1 MKTPYLLLFI
11 FIKLSFCSLS
21 AQNFPPNFYQNDI
34 ATGLAN
40 PTTFAFAPDGRIFL
54 AEQNGKLRVIKNDV
68 LLTTPFVTLN
78 VDATGERGLIGVAID
93 PDFNTNKYIYLYYT
107 TKTPAVHNRVSR
119 FTADGDV
126 ALAGSELALLDLV
139 NLTNATN
146 HNGGAMAFGPDGY
159 LYIAVGD
166 NAQGLVAGTG
176 VKPPQNLDSYLGKIL
191 RINRDGSVPAT
202 NPFFNDSPT
211 SEPRKRIW
219 ASGLRNPYTF
229 SIDNISGK
237 IFLNEVGQVT
247 WEEINDA
254 TQGGLN
260 FGWPTEEGRNKTTN
274 PIFVNPFYAYNHSAA
289 VTTPS
294 GCAITGG
301 AFFSPTSTKYPVN
314 YVGKYFFQD
323 YCRGWIYYLDPS
335 TASPTPT
342 KFADGLGPNTLAIS
356 CGLDGNLYYLNRTA
370 KKLVRIEYNQGFS
383 IIEQPKSIA
392 VNQREA
398 AAFSVTVSGTGTSYQ
413 WQKNGV
419 NIEAATQST
428 FTIPSVQLTD
438 AGNYSVNVYN
448 AEGST
453 IKSLVATLTV
463 KPVNAKPVA
472 SIVLPTKS
480 PQAYYSAGDIVRLK
494 GTGTDL
500 EDGTLTNSS
509 FSWFI
514 DFHHDTHKHDQPP
527 IEGVTE
533 TDLTI
538 PNEGETSA
546 NVWYR
551 ITLMVTDSQGE
562 MGMDSV
568 DVLPNKSDITLAT
581 FPTGLQLTLDG
592 EPFQAPQTTT
602 SVRGMLRSFEAP
614 SPQVI
619 DGKTYRFVSWSNGE
633 TNTVQTVAT
642 PQNNT
647 TYIAVFKAEQT
658 IQFSALP
665 TKTFGDA
672 TVELSAIASS
682 GLPITYTSSNP
693 NVATIATN
701 KVTIVG
707 AGSCTITA
715 SQAGNESFFSVST
728 SQTLTVLKANQ
739 TIIFPALANKA
750 ITDAPF
756 NLTASASSSLPIA
769 YSTTSNTITLTNG
782 VVGIVAAGRA
792 TVTASQAGNSNY
804 NAADLV
810 SQSFCINPA
819 KPSIVLSNLNTPSPL
834 LTSSAPGGNQWYLDG
849 TAIAGATSATYDVT
863 KTGLYQVRVMVDGC
877 TGEFSDEQPV
887 VITGI
892 ETALLLVE
900 VYPNPVTDGVLS
912 ISFGEMRGKK
922 QVTIFTL
929 MGESLDTKYTES
941 SSMAMD
947 VANLTA
953 GIYLAKVIADG
964 AVYTKKF
971 KKQ

>member
-1 MKTPYLLLFI
+1 MKLYYMKYFYSLTFVILTWLTT
-11 FIKLSFCSLS
+11 LSAS
-21 AQNFPPNFYQNDI
+21 AQNLPPNFYQNDI

-93 PDFNTNKYIYLYYT
+93 PDFTTNKYVYLYYT
-107 TKTPAVHNRVSR
+107 AKTPAVHNRVSR

-191 RINRDGSVPAT
+191 RINKDGSVPAT

-229 SIDNISGK
+229 SIDNTSGK

-301 AFFSPTSTKYPVN
+301 TFFSPTSTKYPVN

-335 TASPTPT
+335 SANPAPI
-342 KFADGLGPNTLAIS
+342 KFADGLGANTLAIS

-398 AAFSVTVSGTGTSYQ
+398 AVFSVTVSGTGISYQ

-419 NIEAATQST
+419 NIEAATQSS

-438 AGNYSVNVYN
+438 AGNYSVNVSN
-448 AEGST
+448 TAGST
-453 IKSLVATLTV
+453 IKSVVATLTV

-480 PQAYYSAGDIVRLK
+480 PQAYYSAGDIIRLK

-527 IEGVTE
+527 IEGVSE
-533 TDLTI
+533 TDLSI

-551 ITLMVTDSQGE
+551 IILMVTDSQGE

-581 FPTGLQLTLDG
+581 FPAGFQLTLDG

-602 SVRGMLRSFEAP
+602 SVRGMLRSLEAP

-619 DGKTYRFVSWSNGE
+619 DGKTYRFISWSNGI
-633 TNTVQTVAT
+633 TSAVQTIAT
-642 PQNNT
+642 PTVNT
-647 TYIAVFKAEQT
+647 TYTAFFKAEQT

-682 GLPITYTSSNP
+682 GIPIIYTSSNP
-693 NVATIATN
+693 NVATISTN

-715 SQAGNESFFSVST
+715 SQAGNESFLAASA
-728 SQTLTVLKANQ
+728 SQTLTVSKANQ
-739 TIIFPALANKA
+739 TITFPALA
-750 ITDAPF
+750 
-756 NLTASASSSLPIA
+756 
-769 YSTTSNTITLTNG
+769 
-782 VVGIVAAGRA
+782 
-792 TVTASQAGNSNY
+792 
-804 NAADLV
+804 
-810 SQSFCINPA
+810 
-819 KPSIVLSNLNTPSPL
+819 
-834 LTSSAPGGNQWYLDG
+834 
-849 TAIAGATSATYDVT
+849 
-863 KTGLYQVRVMVDGC
+863 
-877 TGEFSDEQPV
+877 
-887 VITGI
+887 
-892 ETALLLVE
+892 
-900 VYPNPVTDGVLS
+900 
-912 ISFGEMRGKK
+912 
-922 QVTIFTL
+922 
-929 MGESLDTKYTES
+929 
-941 SSMAMD
+941 
-947 VANLTA
+947 
-953 GIYLAKVIADG
+953 
-964 AVYTKKF
+964 
-971 KKQ
+971 

>member
-1 MKTPYLLLFI
+1 MKYTILNLVVGLFTSYLV
-11 FIKLSFCSLS
+11 S
-21 AQNFPPNFYQNDI
+21 AQNLPSNFYQNDI
-34 ATGLAN
+34 AIGLAN

-54 AEQNGKLRVIKNDV
+54 AEQAGKLRVIKNDI

-93 PDFNTNKYIYLYYT
+93 PNFNTNKYIYLYYT

-119 FTADGDV
+119 FIADGDA
-126 ALAGSELALLDLV
+126 ALAGSELVLLDLV
-139 NLTNATN
+139 NLTSATN

-166 NAQGLVAGTG
+166 NAQGLAAGTG

-191 RINRDGSVPAT
+191 RINKDGSVPTT

-219 ASGLRNPYTF
+219 SYGLRNPYTF
-229 SIDNISGK
+229 SIDNTSGK

-260 FGWPTEEGRNKTTN
+260 FGWPTEEGRSKTTN
-274 PIFVNPFYAYNHSAA
+274 PIFVNPFYTYNHSAA
-289 VTTPS
+289 VTTPY

-323 YCRGWIYYLDPS
+323 YCQGWIYYLDPS
-335 TASPTPT
+335 SANPAPI
-342 KFADGLGPNTLAIS
+342 KFADGLGANTLAIS

-392 VNQREA
+392 VNQRET
-398 AAFSVTVSGTGTSYQ
+398 AAFSVTVSGTGISYQ

-419 NIEAATQST
+419 NIEAATQNT

-438 AGNYSVNVYN
+438 AGNYSVTVYN
-448 AEGST
+448 TEGST
-453 IKSLVATLTV
+453 IKSLLATLTV
-463 KPVNAKPVA
+463 KPVNAKPIA
-472 SIVLPTKS
+472 TILLPTKN
-480 PQAYYSAGDIVRLK
+480 PQAYYSAGDILLLK
-494 GTGTDL
+494 GVGTDP
-500 EDGTLTNSS
+500 EDGTLPNGS

-514 DFHHDTHKHDQPP
+514 DFHHNTHAHDQPP

-551 ITLMVTDSQGE
+551 IILMVTDSQGE

-581 FPTGLQLTLDG
+581 SPVGLQLALDG
-592 EPFQAPQTTT
+592 EPFQAPQTIT
-602 SVRGMLRSFEAP
+602 SVKGMLRSFEAP
-614 SPQVI
+614 STQVI
-619 DGKTYRFVSWSNGE
+619 DGKTYRFVSWSNGL
-633 TNTVQTVAT
+633 TSAVQTIAT
-642 PQNNT
+642 PTDNT
-647 TYIAVFKAEQT
+647 TYTAVFKAEQT
-658 IQFSALP
+658 IQFSALRA
-665 TKTFGDA
+665 KTFGDA
-672 TVELSAIASS
+672 TFDLNAIASS
-682 GLPITYTSSNP
+682 SLPVTYTSSNP
-693 NVATIATN
+693 NVVTISTN
-701 KVTIVG
+701 KVTIIG

-715 SQAGNESFFSVST
+715 SQAGNESFLSAYI
-728 SQTLTVLKANQ
+728 SQTLTV
-739 TIIFPALANKA
+739 NKA
-750 ITDAPF
+750 SQSITFTALPSKTFGDAPF
-756 NLTASASSSLPIA
+756 SLTASASSSLPIA
-769 YSTTSNTITLTNG
+769 YATTSNNITLTNG
-782 VVGIVAAGRA
+782 SVGIVGAGRA

-804 NAADLV
+804 NAAAPI

-819 KPSIVLSNLNTPSPL
+819 RPSIAVSNLTTPPL
-834 LTSSAPGGNQWYLDG
+834 LRSSAAEGNQWYVDG
-849 TAIAGATSATYDVT
+849 AAIGGATSPTYNAT
-863 KTGLYQVRVMVDGC
+863 KSGSYQVQVTVDGC
-877 TGEFSDEQPV
+877 VGEISVEQPL
-887 VITGI
+887 VITG
-892 ETALLLVE
+892 VE
-900 VYPNPVTDGVLS
+900 VNSLLIDLYPNPVADVLS
-912 ISFGEMRGKK
+912 ISFGGIGGEK
-922 QVTIFTL
+922 QVTVFALT
-929 MGESLDTKYTES
+929 GESLLS
-941 SSMAMD
+941 SSTQAGSIAMD
-947 VANLTA
+947 VASLSA
-953 GIYLAKVIADG
+953 GLYLARVVANST
-964 AVYTKKF
+964 VHTKKF
-971 KKQ
+971 KKG